1 ALGGIEFGLRA
12 VGNAL
17 RWHETRQGPPPVRAP
32 AAPSPPAG
40 TPDGPWSEARGRELL
55 AAAGVPLVP
64 AELVTDADAAVAAAE
79 RFGGPVALKVCSAE
93 IAHKSDIGGVALD
106 VGSSGAAGADQV
118 RAAFARVLAAGRAA
132 TAAVDGVLVSPMR
145 PRATELFV
153 GVTVDPSFGPVL
165 AVGLGGVFVE
175 VLHDV
180 ALRLLPV
187 DEAQVRRMLGELRGA
202 AVLTGARGARPVD
215 LDRVAGVVTAIA
227 AAATR
232 LG

>member
-79 RFGGPVALKVCSAE
+79 RFGGPAPLKACPPE
-93 IAHKSDIGGVALD
+93 IAPKSDIGGVAPD
-106 VGSSGAAGADQV
+106 DGGSGAAGAHQG
-118 RAAFARVLAAGRAA
+118 RPACRRGPGAGRARR
-132 TAAVDGVLVSPMR
+132 AAR
-145 PRATELFV
+145 
-153 GVTVDPSFGPVL
+153 
-165 AVGLGGVFVE
+165 
-175 VLHDV
+175 
-180 ALRLLPV
+180 
-187 DEAQVRRMLGELRGA
+187 
-202 AVLTGARGARPVD
+202 
-215 LDRVAGVVTAIA
+215 
-227 AAATR
+227 
-232 LG
+232 

>member
-1 ALGGIEFGLRA
+1 
-12 VGNAL
+12 
-17 RWHETRQGPPPVRAP
+17 
-32 AAPSPPAG
+32 
-40 TPDGPWSEARGRELL
+40 
-55 AAAGVPLVP
+55 
-64 AELVTDADAAVAAAE
+64 
-79 RFGGPVALKVCSAE
+79 
-93 IAHKSDIGGVALD
+93 
-106 VGSSGAAGADQV
+106 GSSGAAGADQV

-165 AVGLGGVFVE
+165 AVGLGGVFVS

-180 ALRLLPV
+180 ALRLLAV

-215 LDRVAGVVTAIA
+215 LDREAGVDTESA

-232 LG
+232 LGPALRTLEINPLRVDGRDVEALDVLVVTRSEERRVGKECRSRGSPER